1 MISCARQDSSQDL
14 PLVVW
19 FAGLGDTGGFACLT
33 PALLAPH
40 TSAPF
45 VMAAPRRDNRKWWF
59 ISDAGEW
66 GWLDGSFDRIETETV
81 ADWINHMA
89 NLPGIDRNRI
99 SIIGFSAGAYAA
111 TEILACSRVRLHC
124 LFVGGV
130 HGHGQPDL
138 EGVQGKKRLK
148 GGEAIM
154 AKWNAYLSRL
164 KSHGGVAHEI
174 GFFHSRTDTLCPIR
188 YAEEIAAAVQDRQV
202 ELGMPSPWL
211 DEEVQMDSKKT

>member
-1 MISCARQDSSQDL
+1 MASRPSWLRDDHQWKSWRCRKTGNEVQYQVGMVPPMISCARQDSSQDL

-138 EGVQGKKRLK
+138 EGAAQRVS
-148 GGEAIM
+148 
-154 AKWNAYLSRL
+154 SRMVL
-164 KSHGGVAHEI
+164 WCTFGTRKCTRGPFA
-174 GFFHSRTDTLCPIR
+174 RTLLGIR
-188 YAEEIAAAVQDRQV
+188 
-202 ELGMPSPWL
+202 
-211 DEEVQMDSKKT
+211 